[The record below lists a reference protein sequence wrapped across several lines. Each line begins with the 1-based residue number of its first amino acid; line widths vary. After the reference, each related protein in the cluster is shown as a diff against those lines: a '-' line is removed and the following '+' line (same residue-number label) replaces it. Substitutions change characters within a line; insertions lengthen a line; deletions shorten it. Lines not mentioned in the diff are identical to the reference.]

1 MEALD
6 DMGVLREDSTGSV
19 HVLESHHLIG
29 RSHRCSLRLV
39 EPSVSGE
46 HASLRWTGGCWVIK
60 DLGSRYGTF
69 MDSAPLQPGIPITIK
84 KGARLA
90 FGRGKQTWQF
100 VEDGPP
106 EVMVLPEGG
115 GPALTR
121 SDGMI
126 AIPSVENPAA
136 VVFQSMDGRWM
147 LDQAGHVDSIEEH
160 VAFLVDGTRWRL
172 ANATPAQ
179 QTSRAGDPGDLM
191 ALSEVHLHFL
201 VSRNEEHVEIGVQ
214 WRGRVVNLDPRSHN
228 YLLLTLARM
237 RRRDIENGETPAAAG
252 WVDQDELARL
262 LQLGPERLNLDIFRA
277 RRQFG
282 AEGFMPPA
290 GIVERRPAAR
300 DLRIG
305 VSAIEI
311 EVA

>member
-1 MEALD
+1 
-6 DMGVLREDSTGSV
+6 MGVLCEESTGV
-19 HVLESHHLIG
+19 LHVLESHHLIG

-39 EPSVSGE
+39 EQSVSGE
-46 HASLRWTGGCWVIK
+46 HASLRWTGGVWVIK

-69 MDSAPLQPGIPITIK
+69 MDSAPLQPGVPTAIK

-90 FGRGKQTWQF
+90 FGREKHTWQF
-100 VEDGPP
+100 VEDAAP
-106 EVMVLPEGG
+106 EVMVVPESG
-115 GPALTR
+115 GPALMR

-136 VVFQSMDGRWM
+136 VVFQAMDGRWM
-147 LDQAGHVDSIEEH
+147 LDQAGQVDALVEH
-160 VAFLVDGTRWRL
+160 VPFSVEGIRWRL

-191 ALSEVHLHFL
+191 ALSEVRLRFL
-201 VSRNEEHVEIGVQ
+201 VSRNEEYVEIGAH
-214 WRGRVVNLDPRSHN
+214 WRGRVVQLDPRSHN

-237 RRRDIENGETPAAAG
+237 RLRDSQRGDPPASAG

-282 AEGFMPPA
+282 AEGFMPTA

-300 DLRIG
+300 ELRIG
-305 VSAIEI
+305 VSDIEI
-311 EVA
+311 QVA